1 MGSNEFDTLPADN
14 AKHICGFAAVVGLPN
29 SGKSTLINRYFKE
42 KISIVTPKPQTTR
55 TNVTCILSSETY
67 QVIFIDT
74 PGLLKPR
81 YKMQEVMASFIKKA
95 VEESDVILLIIDTST
110 FKGIHHPE
118 IIQFADQWR
127 SKKIIVA
134 LNKIDIVK
142 KQMLLPL
149 IQKTSKLFADV
160 EIIPISALNGDG
172 TDDLFNVIIRNLPL
186 GPKLYPDDIISNE
199 PERFFAAELIR
210 EAIFTVMEQEIP
222 YSSAVVIEQFTE
234 KETAVVINAAIF
246 LEKKSQKSIII
257 GKNGAT
263 IKEIGT
269 KARLGIEE
277 FLGRSVYLDLY
288 VKVRKNWRNKDGFL
302 REVGLI
308 RR

>member
-1 MGSNEFDTLPADN
+1 MDNKEFDTLQADN

-29 SGKSTLINRYFKE
+29 SGKSTLTNRFLNE

-55 TNVTCILSSETY
+55 TNVTCILSSEKY

-74 PGLLKPR
+74 PGILKPR
-81 YKMQEVMASFIKKA
+81 YKMQAVMASFIKNA
-95 VEESDVILLIIDTST
+95 VEKADVILLIIDTAA
-110 FKGIHHPE
+110 FKGIHHPA
-118 IIQFADQWR
+118 ILKFADKWR
-127 SKKIIVA
+127 SKKIIIA

-149 IQKTSKLFADV
+149 IQKTSELFTDV

-172 TDDLFNVIIRNLPL
+172 TDDLFNVIIRNLPF

-210 EAIFTVMEQEIP
+210 EAIFMVMEQEIP
-222 YSSAVVIEQFTE
+222 YSSAVVIEQFKE
-234 KETAVVINAAIF
+234 KETTVVINAAIF
-246 LEKKSQKSIII
+246 LEKKSQKPIII

-263 IKEIGT
+263 IKEIGI

-288 VKVRKNWRNKDGFL
+288 VKVRKNWRSKDVFL
-302 REVGLI
+302 REAGLI
-308 RR
+308 RH

>member
-1 MGSNEFDTLPADN
+1 MEKNEFDTLQADN
-14 AKHICGFAAVVGLPN
+14 AKHICGFTAVVGLPN
-29 SGKSTLINRYFKE
+29 SGKSTLINRYLKE

-55 TNVTCILSSETY
+55 INVTCILSSKTY

-74 PGLLKPR
+74 PGILKPR
-81 YKMQEVMASFIKKA
+81 YKMQEVMSSFITKA
-95 VEESDVILLIIDTST
+95 VEESDVILLIIDTAA
-110 FKGIHHPE
+110 FDGIHHPA
-118 IIQFADQWR
+118 ILKFADEWR
-127 SKKIIVA
+127 SKKIIIA

-142 KQMLLPL
+142 KQKLLPL
-149 IQKTSKLFADV
+149 IQKTSKLFPNV

-172 TDDLFNVIIRNLPL
+172 TDDLFNVIIRNLPF

-210 EAIFTVMEQEIP
+210 EAIFIVMEQEIP

-234 KETAVVINAAIF
+234 KESVVVINAAIF
-246 LEKKSQKSIII
+246 LEKKSQKPIII

-277 FLGRSVYLDLY
+277 FLGRKVYLDLY
-288 VKVRKNWRNKDGFL
+288 VKVRKNWRNKDVFL
-302 REVGLI
+302 REAGLL
-308 RR
+308 RH